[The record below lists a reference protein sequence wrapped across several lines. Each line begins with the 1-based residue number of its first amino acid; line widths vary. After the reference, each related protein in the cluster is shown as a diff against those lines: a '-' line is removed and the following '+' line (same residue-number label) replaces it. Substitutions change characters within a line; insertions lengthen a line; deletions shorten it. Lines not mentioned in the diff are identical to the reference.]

1 MDMGEDKPILDLLK
15 STPNILGQVYVDV
28 AQPGVK
34 AIGAALG
41 TVLEFST
48 SFLLPVKLLNEK
60 FKLNFTKRLEEY
72 KVKLEQIPEEKR
84 CEVHPQIGT
93 PIIEKLS
100 YTTNDEIADLFTT
113 LLANA
118 SNVDMVNT
126 AHPSFVNIIERLSP
140 DEAKLIRYLNGKN
153 QICYCNILGNMLD
166 GDGYRTIRDHITTLN
181 EDVLLDYPQNT
192 NAYLSNLISLGLLT
206 DMDGTYLVDE
216 NFYKRIIEK
225 SQYDNLCKALVP
237 HHYKSITIER
247 SYYKVTDFG
256 KLFIKS
262 CIK

>member
-1 MDMGEDKPILDLLK
+1 MGEDKPILDLLK
-15 STPNILGQVYVDV
+15 STPNILGQVYADV
-28 AQPGVK
+28 AQPSVK

-48 SFLLPVKLLNEK
+48 SILLPVKLLNEK

-72 KVKLEQIPEEKR
+72 KEKLEQIPEEKR

-93 PIIEKLS
+93 PIIDKLS

-126 AHPSFVNIIERLSP
+126 AHPSFANFIERLSP
-140 DEAKLIRYLNGKN
+140 DEARIIRYLNGRDDIQYCHFKADMLNSPGFKN
-153 QICYCNILGNMLD
+153 IYEYL
-166 GDGYRTIRDHITTLN
+166 TLVPL
-181 EDVLLDYPQNT
+181 EVSLDYPQNI
-192 NAYLSNLISLGLLT
+192 NVYFSNLVSLGFIV
-206 DMDGTYLVDE
+206 DMVSVYRVDDTIY
-216 NFYKRIIEK
+216 NKIIKEYEFE
-225 SQYDNLCKALVP
+225 QLKAVLVP
-237 HHYKSITIER
+237 DKLKNLSVTKS
-247 SYYKVTDFG
+247 YFKVTDFG

-262 CIK
+262 CVK

>member
-1 MDMGEDKPILDLLK
+1 MGDDKPILDLLK
-15 STPNILGQVYVDV
+15 STPNILGQVYADV
-28 AQPGVK
+28 AQPSVK
-34 AIGAALG
+34 TLGAALG

-72 KVKLEQIPEEKR
+72 KEKLEQIPEEKR

-93 PIIEKLS
+93 PIIDKLS

-118 SNVDMVNT
+118 SNIDMVNT
-126 AHPSFVNIIERLSP
+126 AHPSFVSIIERLSP

-153 QICYCNILGNMLD
+153 QICYCNFQGNVLD
-166 GDGYRTIRDHITTLN
+166 GNGYITIRDHITTLTK
-181 EDVLLDYPQNT
+181 DVLLDYPQNVS
-192 NAYLSNLISLGLLT
+192 AYLANLISLGLLL
-206 DMDGTYLVDE
+206 DMDGTYFVDE
-216 NFYKRIIEK
+216 KFYNRIIEE
-225 SQYDNLCKALVP
+225 SQYDNLCKVLVP
-237 HHYKSITIER
+237 NHYKSITIEK
-247 SYYKVTDFG
+247 SYYKVTDLG